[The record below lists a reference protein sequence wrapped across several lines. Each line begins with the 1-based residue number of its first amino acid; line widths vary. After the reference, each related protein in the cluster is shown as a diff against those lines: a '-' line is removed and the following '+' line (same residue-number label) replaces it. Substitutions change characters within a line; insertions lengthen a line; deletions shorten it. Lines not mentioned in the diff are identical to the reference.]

1 MAVKR
6 PGRRRPAPVVGVA
19 VAFLLLLTLATARPG
34 DASLY
39 PPAPADAVTV
49 YLVDNGYHT
58 DLALPRAALA
68 GHRSGLAAGQASQRP
83 WVLIGFGDARYFMD
97 SGMSAGRAL
106 DGLGALLGMGH
117 QAAIRFD
124 GLPDAPDKVY
134 AGGVRPI
141 RISKAGLAQTILR
154 IDRALSAAADGGPVQ
169 IMAPHEPQSA
179 YFRSPER
186 FSLAH
191 LCNHWTGELLSAA
204 GLPTT
209 PVLDT
214 TPATLKLDLDLRAR
228 P

>member
-141 RISKAGLAQTILR
+141 RISKADVCKVIRIGGQRGQFSGGIGDYILR
-154 IDRALSAAADGGPVQ
+154 CGPDRFAHRVNRYFNHLSPGIQRKIGRKRCEHIQYLLGGEWNRGEICSLIDR
-169 IMAPHEPQSA
+169 
-179 YFRSPER
+179 
-186 FSLAH
+186 
-191 LCNHWTGELLSAA
+191 
-204 GLPTT
+204 
-209 PVLDT
+209 
-214 TPATLKLDLDLRAR
+214 
-228 P
+228 